1 MARELRQSE
10 RERSDQGWRGQE
22 RRQFAAWLRT
32 GRLTERAP
40 GDGER
45 SAEFRFNPQF
55 KFIPG
60 FKFNPWHDPED
71 GRFTTGPGH
80 RADAPGGAAM
90 RQAGQ
95 RPSAAAARLGPAPG
109 EARNLSGAGRP
120 GPAPTNPGPTL
131 GRLSAQYETGGRGVG
146 TVSRGIGHGGHPDRG
161 GVSYGSYQLT
171 LQSSVMV
178 QGQRT
183 IVHDGGSVAAFLH
196 HEGAVWAPR
205 FAGMEPGSPAF
216 TRTWQ
221 DIATRQ
227 PAALHAAEHAYVK
240 RTAYDPAVAAIRAAT
255 GIDLDRA
262 PLPIREALWST
273 AVQHGPGSLA
283 RKTGAIT
290 IFVEALRRSGGQ
302 TSTSD
307 PRFFRIL
314 ASAVYQR
321 RTAYWKLDKERYA
334 SELSAVLAGLTP

>member
-1 MARELRQSE
+1 MTKLLLRFVHE
-10 RERSDQGWRGQE
+10 FKDRHGKV
-22 RRQFAAWLRT
+22 RRYVR
-32 GRLTERAP
+32 R
-40 GDGER
+40 
-45 SAEFRFNPQF
+45 
-55 KFIPG
+55 PG
-60 FKFNPWHDPED
+60 FAHVPL
-71 GRFTTGPGH
+71 PG
-80 RADAPGGAAM
+80 
-90 RQAGQ
+90 
-95 RPSAAAARLGPAPG
+95 
-109 EARNLSGAGRP
+109 
-120 GPAPTNPGPTL
+120 
-131 GRLSAQYETGGRGVG
+131 
-146 TVSRGIGHGGHPDRG
+146 
-161 GVSYGSYQLT
+161 
-171 LQSSVMV
+171 
-178 QGQRT
+178 
-183 IVHDGGSVAAFLH
+183 
-196 HEGAVWAPR
+196 
-205 FAGMEPGSPAF
+205 EPGSPAF

-240 RTAYDPAVAAIRAAT
+240 RTAYDPAVAGIRAAT

-262 PLPIREALWST
+262 PLPIRDALWST

-290 IFVEALRRSGGQ
+290 IFIEALRRSGGQ